1 MKKLLIALAISVLT
15 ACTSVTD
22 IDATWKK
29 PNVVAQQYKQIV
41 VLGLSKDL
49 AKRAAVETSIV
60 NNLSKN
66 GYHAVAGSNILPE
79 DSIDLNKDGKL
90 DEGVKEQL
98 VEKLKAAGVDGALV
112 FTLNDIQKSSQYIP
126 PTVDYMP
133 PVGMGRFGGYYGAM
147 YNGYYGGAVVSPGY
161 YVENS
166 NYLMTTNFYK
176 VADES
181 LLWST
186 QSGTENPSSVADFA
200 TSFGEA
206 VVKAFINSGVA
217 LK

>member
-1 MKKLLIALAISVLT
+1 MKKILIATAISVLT

-29 PNVVAQQYKQIV
+29 PNVVAQKYQQIV

-49 AKRAAVETSIV
+49 AKRSAVETSIV
-60 NNLSKN
+60 NNLAKN

-79 DSIDLNKDGKL
+79 ASIDVNQDGKL
-90 DEGVKEQL
+90 DAGVREQL
-98 VEKLKAAGVDGALV
+98 VEKLKASGIDGALV
-112 FTLNDIQKSSQYIP
+112 FTLNDIQKSSQYVP

-147 YNGYYGGAVVSPGY
+147 YDGVYGGAVVSPGY

-166 NYLMTTNFYK
+166 DYVMTTNFYN

-186 QSGTENPSSVADFA
+186 QSGTKNPSSVSDFA

-206 VVKAFINSGVA
+206 VVKTFIESGVA
-217 LK
+217 GK